1 MSSKARAR
9 DAIAL
14 YTGVSFERMATRA
27 KIADPIQLLQWN
39 NGHNDAVPPQ
49 LVEAD
54 TRLDL
59 CGKVSSP
66 WNTVVAE
73 LIAVRVRV
81 QSYNVS
87 PVGEDEGA
95 RYFFQMVSER
105 LRHIINKWRTSL
117 PRIYNGA
124 METQEET
131 QARYFKGIHE
141 IRDNNRKGHRRVAVS
156 SVS

>member
-1 MSSKARAR
+1 
-9 DAIAL
+9 
-14 YTGVSFERMATRA
+14 MATRA
-27 KIADPIQLLQWN
+27 KIADPVQLLQWN
-39 NGHNDAVPPQ
+39 NGHNDAAPPQ
-49 LVEAD
+49 IVEGD

-66 WNTVVAE
+66 WNSVVAE

-95 RYFFQMVSER
+95 LYFSHMVSER

-117 PRIYNGA
+117 PRISNGVV
-124 METQEET
+124 ETHEET
-131 QARYFKGIHE
+131 QTRYLQGINE
-141 IRDNNRKGHRRVAVS
+141 IRDANRKGHRRVAVS
-156 SVS
+156 SIGKPLGGGDV